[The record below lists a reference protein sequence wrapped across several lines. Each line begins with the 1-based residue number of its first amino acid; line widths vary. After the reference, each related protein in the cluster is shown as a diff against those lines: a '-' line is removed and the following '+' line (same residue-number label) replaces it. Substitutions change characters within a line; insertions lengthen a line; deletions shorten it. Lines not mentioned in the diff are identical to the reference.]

1 MYPPVT
7 HNFFPSPVPKFLVS
21 KEVLKKVLT
30 NRNEKLQKPVVFCR
44 QMGVISA
51 IPQGGGPLAQLVEQ
65 LTLNQWVVGSNPTGP
80 TKKTKGFQGISKT
93 TPHFRQAYGEQNEK
107 FRFSLSL
114 N

>member
-1 MYPPVT
+1 MK
-7 HNFFPSPVPKFLVS
+7 NFKSQSFFVDRWGSFLLFD
-21 KEVLKKVLT
+21 KE
-30 NRNEKLQKPVVFCR
+30 
-44 QMGVISA
+44 
-51 IPQGGGPLAQLVEQ
+51 GPLAQLVEQ

-114 N
+114 S